1 MLDHEFQACDVLTI
15 ANAIART
22 ATFTSPVQDLRGK
35 AGDLCLLQNVG
46 TVSGTAP
53 TLAGVLEDSDDGSTG
68 WASVAG
74 TALTTV
80 TAGNNTQKA
89 VVQVGA
95 CKRYVRYTA
104 TIGGTTPSFTFTALL
119 LARDKAE

>member
-1 MLDHEFQACDVLTI
+1 MLDHEFQASDVMTLS
-15 ANAIART
+15 NATART
-22 ATFTSPVQDLRGK
+22 ATFTSPVQDLKGR

-46 TVSGTAP
+46 AVSGTSPA
-53 TLAGVLEDSDDGSTG
+53 LVGVLEDSDDGSTG
-68 WASVAG
+68 WATVAG
-74 TALTTV
+74 STLATV
-80 TAGNNTQKA
+80 TSSNNTQKA

-104 TIGGTTPSFTFTALL
+104 TIGGTTPSFLLATLL